1 MARRSF
7 RDRFFTPPVARAMVS
22 SSGIVLAG
30 AGASAAILAGLGPFA
45 VLAAAAVWAARV
57 ALAIPRDPKGE
68 RIDPFTLGEPWRK
81 FVQEAL
87 QARARFGR
95 AVDEADSGPLRD
107 RLREIA
113 ERMDT
118 GVKESWKIAKRGEQ
132 LVGVSEQIDVADIQR
147 QLLQVERDMGEKW
160 ADGTSLQRAQQ
171 SLEAQLAT
179 AERVQRVIGDAYS
192 RLRLLDARMDEAV
205 ARGLELAVRASD
217 VDELSGLGADVD
229 GLVSEMESLR
239 QALEETSGG
248 TAATTAT

>member
-1 MARRSF
+1 
-7 RDRFFTPPVARAMVS
+7 MVS
-22 SSGIVLAG
+22 PSGIVLAG
-30 AGASAAILAGLGPFA
+30 AGASAAILAGLGPLGPLA
-45 VLAAAAVWAARV
+45 LLAAGAAWAARV
-57 ALAIPRDPKGE
+57 AFAIPRDPRGE

-87 QARARFGR
+87 QAQVRFGR
-95 AVDEADSGPLRD
+95 AVDEADAGPLRD

-118 GVKESWKIAKRGEQ
+118 GVKESWRIAKRGEQ
-132 LVGVSEQIDVADIQR
+132 LVGVSEQIDVAEIQR
-147 QLLQVERDMGEKW
+147 QLLQVQRDMGEKW
-160 ADGTSLQRAQQ
+160 ADATSLQRAQE

-179 AERVQRVIGDAYS
+179 ADRVQQVIGDAYS

-229 GLVSEMESLR
+229 GLVTEMESLR

-248 TAATTAT
+248 TAAATAT